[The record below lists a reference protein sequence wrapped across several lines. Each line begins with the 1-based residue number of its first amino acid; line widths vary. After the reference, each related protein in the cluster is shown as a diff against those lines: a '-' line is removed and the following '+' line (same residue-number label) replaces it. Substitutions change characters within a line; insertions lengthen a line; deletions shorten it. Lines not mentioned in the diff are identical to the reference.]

1 MLIPLAFALAL
12 ALAAPLTAWAQ
23 TTPAP
28 QTYRLTGSRIA
39 VGQDVVV
46 ERDEEVADAVVVVGG
61 SLRVEGRVRDGIL
74 VVGGDVHLSPSA
86 DVNGDVAL
94 VGGNLTRDEGA
105 RLIGSVSHVSFGD
118 WSRVI
123 NMRWWP
129 GLDFGDLS
137 RWVTLV
143 GAFARVSLLA
153 VLMAFVLLVARA
165 PVARVGRAAAA
176 EPLRAVI
183 IGLAAEVLFL
193 PGLLVMS
200 IALGLT
206 IIGLPFVALLV
217 PGALIVAFIA
227 LILGFTALACRFGE
241 WLEDRLGWRPQS
253 AFLATLM
260 GFLVII
266 GPTLVARLLGVA
278 PEPVRLA
285 AFAVLV
291 AGVTF
296 EFLIWTIGLGAALMT
311 GFGRWNTAPPPLPEP
326 SDLPVVT

>member
-1 MLIPLAFALAL
+1 MLKPLAFALAL
-12 ALAAPLTAWAQ
+12 AAPMTTWAQ
-23 TTPAP
+23 PAPDAP

-46 ERDEEVADAVVVVGG
+46 ARDEEVSDAVVVIGG

-86 DVNGDVAL
+86 DVSGDVAL
-94 VGGNLTRDEGA
+94 VGGAITRDEGA

-118 WSRVI
+118 WSRVV
-123 NMRWWP
+123 NVSWWP
-129 GLDFGDLS
+129 GLDFGDLG

-153 VLMAFVLLVARA
+153 VMMAFVLLVARA

-193 PGLLVMS
+193 PGLLIVS

-206 IIGLPFVALLV
+206 IIGLPIVALLV

-260 GFLVII
+260 GFLLII
-266 GPTLVARLLGVA
+266 GPTLLARLLGVA
-278 PEPVRLA
+278 PEPLRLA
-285 AFAVLV
+285 AFGLLI
-291 AGVTF
+291 AGVAI
-296 EFLIWTIGLGAALMT
+296 EFVVWTIGLGAALMT
-311 GFGRWNTAPPPLPEP
+311 GFGRRNTAPPPLPALDDIP
-326 SDLPVVT
+326 AVSP